1 MEFNFYNNGDE
12 IVEFNDKMELLPSI
26 SEKIR
31 KDLNIKSM
39 SLFERINRLPEIK
52 GIKIKNT
59 SSILDKILHNNK
71 RPVI

>member
-26 SEKIR
+26 SKKIR